1 MYVKK
6 TEQREFALIIGN
18 LKKFTDKML
27 LLRIQ
32 DILDNLGGQKYFTSA
47 DIYLFIYLFIL
58 PLFRVDLYLTLQ

>member
-27 LLRIQ
+27 LPRIQ